1 MGLLDFITNP
11 VGSVAQGA
19 MGLVGTAIA
28 SHQARKSQQETN
40 RANAELVEKQNE
52 FNEAMWNKNNE
63 YNSLASQ
70 KNRALQA
77 GFNPAI
83 LSGQNSVPANP
94 VVQQGIAH
102 QQSNA
107 QTIMA
112 GNQQAL
118 SAMDLF
124 NTALVKGQQ
133 AKNLKADGKLK
144 EVKTDT
150 ELLEQK
156 YIPELR
162 AGQIA
167 TQNMQIKLGESQ
179 TNLTDQQ
186 IKESAQ
192 KVLQIQKDME
202 LVDQKIAESVQTIAN
217 MKVDERIKLIIER
230 FQAPEMQARIAQ
242 LASAANLSNTQA
254 RDILATQV
262 ARIAELESST
272 ELNRKLGIK
281 ADAEKDVYEKT
292 GIRMSYENKM
302 LKVDADIKE
311 KHTTLNEIDRYL
323 QTVKLGTG
331 IIGDVVGGIA
341 KGAATY
347 LGAKK
352 ILGSSSSESLP
363 PGSYVVPTAGY

>member
-1 MGLLDFITNP
+1 MPLPFLLPAIMATAGL
-11 VGSVAQGA
+11 A
-19 MGLVGTAIA
+19 GTAIA
-28 SHQARKSQQETN
+28 SRQARKSTQETN
-40 RANAELVEKQNE
+40 LANRELVELQNQ
-52 FNEAMWNKNNE
+52 FNEKMWNKNNA

-70 KNRALQA
+70 KQRALQA

-83 LSGQNSVPANP
+83 LSGQNSVSATP
-94 VVQQGIAH
+94 VVQEGIAH

-124 NTALVKGQQ
+124 NSALVKGQQ
-133 AKNLKADGKLK
+133 AKNLQSDAKLK

-156 YIPELR
+156 YIPQLR

-167 TQNMQIKLGESQ
+167 TQNMQINLGESQ
-179 TNLTDQQ
+179 KNLTEQQ

-192 KVLQIQKDME
+192 KILQMQKDME
-202 LVDQKIAESVQTIAN
+202 LTDQKIAESVQSIAN
-217 MKVDERIKLIIER
+217 MKVDERIKLIIEK

-242 LASAANLSNTQA
+242 LASSANLSNTQA
-254 RDILATQV
+254 HDILATQV
-262 ARIAELESST
+262 ARIASLESSSD
-272 ELNRKLGIK
+272 LNKKLGIK
-281 ADAEKDVYEKT
+281 ADAEKEVYEKT

-331 IIGDVVGGIA
+331 IVGDVIGGVA
-341 KGAATY
+341 KGAVTY
-347 LGAKK
+347 LGAQKVF
-352 ILGSSSSESLP
+352 GSE
-363 PGSYVVPTAGY
+363 

>member
-1 MGLLDFITNP
+1 MPLPFLLPAIMAGAGL
-11 VGSVAQGA
+11 A
-19 MGLVGTAIA
+19 GTAI
-28 SHQARKSQQETN
+28 SSISARKSTQDTN
-40 RANAELVEKQNE
+40 RANRELVDLQNQ
-52 FNEAMWNKNNE
+52 FNEKMWNKNNE

-70 KNRALQA
+70 KYRALQA

-83 LSGQNSVPANP
+83 LSGQNSVSATP
-94 VVQQGIAH
+94 VVQEGIAH

-118 SAMDLF
+118 SAMELY
-124 NTALVKGQQ
+124 NSSLLKGQQ
-133 AKNLKADGKLK
+133 AKNLQSDAKLK

-156 YIPELR
+156 YIPQLR

-179 TNLTDQQ
+179 TNLTEQQ

-192 KVLQIQKDME
+192 KVLQMQKDIE
-202 LVDQKIAESVQTIAN
+202 LTDQKIAESVQTIAN
-217 MKVDERIKLIIER
+217 MKVDERIKLIIEK

-242 LASAANLSNTQA
+242 FASAANLSNTQA
-254 RDILATQV
+254 HDILATQV
-262 ARIAELESST
+262 SRIASLESSAD
-272 ELNRKLGIK
+272 LNKKLGIK
-281 ADAEKDVYEKT
+281 ADAEKEVYEKT

-331 IIGDVVGGIA
+331 IVGDILGGVA
-341 KGAATY
+341 KGAVTY
-347 LGAKK
+347 LGAQKV
-352 ILGSSSSESLP
+352 LGSE
-363 PGSYVVPTAGY
+363 

>member
-11 VGSVAQGA
+11 VASVAQGVL
-19 MGLVGTAIA
+19 GLGATAIA
-28 SHQARKSQQETN
+28 SHQANKSTEATN
-40 RANAELVEKQNE
+40 RANKELVEMQNQ
-52 FNEAMWNKNNE
+52 FNEKMWHKNNE
-63 YNSLASQ
+63 YNSLAQQ
-70 KNRALQA
+70 KYRALQA

-83 LSGQNSVPANP
+83 LTGQNSVSATP

-124 NTALVKGQQ
+124 NSALVKGQQ
-133 AKNLKADGKLK
+133 AKNLSSDAKLK

-156 YIPELR
+156 YIPQLR

-192 KVLQIQKDME
+192 KVLQMQKDME
-202 LVDQKIAESVQTIAN
+202 LTDQKIAESVQTIAN
-217 MKVDERIKLIIER
+217 MQVDERIKLIIEK
-230 FQAPEMQARIAQ
+230 FQAQEMQARIAQ
-242 LASAANLSNTQA
+242 FAAAANLSNTQA
-254 RDILATQV
+254 HDILATQV
-262 ARIAELESST
+262 ARIASLESSA
-272 ELNRKLGIK
+272 ELNKKLGIK

-292 GIRMSYENKM
+292 GIRMSYENKI
-302 LKVDADIKE
+302 LKVDADMKE

-331 IIGDVVGGIA
+331 IVGDVIGGVA
-341 KGAATY
+341 KGAVTY
-347 LGAKK
+347 LGAQK
-352 ILGSSSSESLP
+352 ILNPAE
-363 PGSYVVPTAGY
+363 

>member
-1 MGLLDFITNP
+1 MGLLDFITSP
-11 VGSVAQGA
+11 VASVAQGVT
-19 MGLVGTAIA
+19 GLIGTAIA
-28 SHQARKSQQETN
+28 SHQARKSTQETN
-40 RANAELVEKQNE
+40 RANAELVEKQNQ

-63 YNSLASQ
+63 YNSLSSQ

-83 LSGQNSVPANP
+83 LTGQNSVPASP

-124 NTALVKGQQ
+124 NSALMKGQQ
-133 AKNLKADGKLK
+133 AKNLQSDAKLK

-156 YIPELR
+156 YIPDLR

-179 TNLTDQQ
+179 INLTDQQ

-192 KVLQIQKDME
+192 KVLQMQKDME

-217 MKVDERIKLIIER
+217 MKVDERIKLIIEQ
-230 FQAPEMQARIAQ
+230 FQAEEMQARIAQ
-242 LASAANLSNTQA
+242 LAAAANLSNTQA
-254 RDILATQV
+254 HDILATQV
-262 ARIAELESST
+262 ARIAELESSA
-272 ELNRKLGIK
+272 ELNKKLGIK
-281 ADAEKDVYEKT
+281 SDAEKDVYEKT
-292 GIRMSYENKM
+292 GIRMSYENKI
-302 LKVDADIKE
+302 LKVDADMKE

-331 IIGDVVGGIA
+331 IIGDVVGGVA

-352 ILGSSSSESLP
+352 IFGSSSSNPLP
-363 PGSYVVPTAGY
+363 PGTYILPTAGN